1 MAEKK
6 TGKKFVQKPKFRN
19 EKKYKTDKTEVKKY
33 NTFGK
38 KKAEKKIVVKSEK
51 SLCPV
56 HGKCGGCQL
65 LDMPY
70 EKQLKQKQKQER
82 LIPDGFQPVHRSV
95 RKRIRSYLAK
105 ITGIRRQSTNLIPR
119 FWMGRCRRS
128 VTWRRHNPWE
138 PVFM

>member
-51 SLCPV
+51 LR
-56 HGKCGGCQL
+56 H
-65 LDMPY
+65 
-70 EKQLKQKQKQER
+70 
-82 LIPDGFQPVHRSV
+82 SV
-95 RKRIRSYLAK
+95 RGQVIHSQY
-105 ITGIRRQSTNLIPR
+105 
-119 FWMGRCRRS
+119 
-128 VTWRRHNPWE
+128 
-138 PVFM
+138 

>member
-6 TGKKFVQKPKFRN
+6 IGKKFVQKPKFRN

-56 HGKCGGCQL
+56 HGKCGG
-65 LDMPY
+65 MPQNFRQVASPY
-70 EKQLKQKQKQER
+70 DTEKSKIPEVPEHLPHCTQNPDAVPEIQDFPQK
-82 LIPDGFQPVHRSV
+82 
-95 RKRIRSYLAK
+95 
-105 ITGIRRQSTNLIPR
+105 TGT
-119 FWMGRCRRS
+119 
-128 VTWRRHNPWE
+128 
-138 PVFM
+138 

>member
-56 HGKCGGCQL
+56 YGKCGGCQL
-65 LDMPY
+65 LICH
-70 EKQLKQKQKQER
+70 EKQLSQKKQVK
-82 LIPDGFQPVHRSV
+82 
-95 RKRIRSYLAK
+95 
-105 ITGIRRQSTNLIPR
+105 
-119 FWMGRCRRS
+119 
-128 VTWRRHNPWE
+128 
-138 PVFM
+138 

>member
-51 SLCPV
+51 HFVRYMENVVDVSFWIC
-56 HGKCGGCQL
+56 H
-65 LDMPY
+65 M
-70 EKQLKQKQKQER
+70 
-82 LIPDGFQPVHRSV
+82 RS
-95 RKRIRSYLAK
+95 S
-105 ITGIRRQSTNLIPR
+105 
-119 FWMGRCRRS
+119 
-128 VTWRRHNPWE
+128 
-138 PVFM
+138 

>member
-51 SLCPV
+51 SLC
-56 HGKCGGCQL
+56 L
-65 LDMPY
+65 F
-70 EKQLKQKQKQER
+70 R
-82 LIPDGFQPVHRSV
+82 
-95 RKRIRSYLAK
+95 
-105 ITGIRRQSTNLIPR
+105 
-119 FWMGRCRRS
+119 
-128 VTWRRHNPWE
+128 
-138 PVFM
+138 

>member
-1 MAEKK
+1 MEREYKWQRKK
-6 TGKKFVQKPKFRN
+6 QEKKFVQKPKFRN

-38 KKAEKKIVVKSEK
+38 KKAEKKTVVKSEK

-70 EKQLKQKQKQER
+70 EKQLKQKQKQVNKLLKPYCNTEK
-82 LIPDGFQPVHRSV
+82 IIGMENPFIIEISTCS
-95 RKRIRSYLAK
+95 IRTSEGWYCDFRNLSAGNTFYC
-105 ITGIRRQSTNLIPR
+105 TGR
-119 FWMGRCRRS
+119 
-128 VTWRRHNPWE
+128 
-138 PVFM
+138 

>member
-51 SLCPV
+51 GCGYVEKTKVCDRCILSIPLLLLCGYGYFAV
-56 HGKCGGCQL
+56 SNDSWKETGFDRCGN
-65 LDMPY
+65 
-70 EKQLKQKQKQER
+70 
-82 LIPDGFQPVHRSV
+82 RSD
-95 RKRIRSYLAK
+95 
-105 ITGIRRQSTNLIPR
+105 
-119 FWMGRCRRS
+119 
-128 VTWRRHNPWE
+128 E
-138 PVFM
+138 

>member
-70 EKQLKQKQKQER
+70 EKQLKQKQKQVNKLLKPYCNTE
-82 LIPDGFQPVHRSV
+82 
-95 RKRIRSYLAK
+95 K
-105 ITGIRRQSTNLIPR
+105 II
-119 FWMGRCRRS
+119 
-128 VTWRRHNPWE
+128 
-138 PVFM
+138 